1 MLIFSGCRK
10 QVFLVVILFSRFKKY
25 IYYCAGFVF
34 LGIGIAGYVLP
45 GLPGTIFLIL
55 AAGCFMR
62 SNERMYLWVTN
73 HRVFGKLIKE
83 FMETG
88 AMPLK
93 AKVISVSCIWIFTA
107 LSLYAPYSW
116 VFKVGVLSLA
126 LIGTWYILS
135 RPTSNRRG

>member
-1 MLIFSGCRK
+1 MAN
-10 QVFLVVILFSRFKKY
+10 LFSRFRKY
-25 IYYCAGFVF
+25 IYYCAGFVC

-62 SNERMYLWVTN
+62 SNERMYLWVTE
-73 HRVFGKLIKE
+73 HRIFGKLIKE

-88 AMPLK
+88 SMPMR
-93 AKVISVSCIWIFTA
+93 AKVISISCIWIFTG
-107 LSLYAPYSW
+107 LSLYAPYNW

-126 LIGTWYILS
+126 LLGTWYILS
-135 RPTSNRRG
+135 RPTSNRKI

>member
-1 MLIFSGCRK
+1 MYKTIL
-10 QVFLVVILFSRFKKY
+10 LVLILFSRLKKY
-25 IYYCAGFVF
+25 IYYCAGFLF

-62 SNERMYLWVTN
+62 SNRKMYLWVTN
-73 HRVFGKLIKE
+73 HRVFGKLIKD
-83 FMETG
+83 FLETG

-93 AKVISVSCIWIFTA
+93 AKVISISCIWIFTA
-107 LSLYAPYSW
+107 LSLYAPYNW
-116 VFKVGVLSLA
+116 IFKVSVLSVA

-135 RPTSNRRG
+135 RPTSKRPR